1 MRKMTVF
8 YIFAALF
15 FIGSAAFHILP
26 SEGQRVTLYSDI
38 IAVIAALLPLVAFLY
53 LLSYFEKGA
62 PERVVLLTFI
72 VGLFLWVLGETFW
85 LYYEGLLE
93 IDPFPSMADLFWIL
107 GYISVLAALILQYRT
122 VEVRLE
128 RPFVVGIALV
138 ILIFA
143 ITIGVLLGYPIAVY
157 EEFTALEKF
166 VSLFYP
172 IADLFLLYVAF
183 LITGLYWAGRLSYA
197 WLLIAVGIMFY
208 VVGDLWF
215 AYLEWQEIYP
225 KVWWHPVDFTWI
237 IGDLLVFLGAVKYRL
252 SFEEL
257 V

>member
-1 MRKMTVF
+1 MRKMTVL

-38 IAVIAALLPLVAFLY
+38 IAVIAAVLPVVAFLY
-53 LLSYFEKGA
+53 VLSYFEKGA
-62 PERVVLLTFI
+62 PERTMLLTFI

-85 LYYEGLLE
+85 LYYEGLLD
-93 IDPFPSMADLFWIL
+93 IDPFPSVADLFWML
-107 GYISVLAALILQYRT
+107 GYIFVLAALILQYKT

-138 ILIFA
+138 ILIFG

-157 EEFTALEKF
+157 EDFTALEKF

-172 IADLFLLYVAF
+172 TADLLLLYMAF

-197 WLLIAVGIMFY
+197 WLLIAVGIVFY

-225 KVWWHPVDFTWI
+225 EVWWHPVDFTWI
-237 IGDLLVFLGAVKYRL
+237 VGDLLVFLGAVKYRL